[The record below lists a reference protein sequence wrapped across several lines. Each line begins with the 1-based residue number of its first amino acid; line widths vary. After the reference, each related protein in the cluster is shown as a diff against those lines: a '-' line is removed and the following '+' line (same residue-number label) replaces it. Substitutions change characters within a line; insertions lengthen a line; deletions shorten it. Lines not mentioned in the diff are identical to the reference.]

1 MSELSDYVLSG
12 KNHAKISPE
21 SLEMMGKQAA
31 NMFLEEGIALND
43 SIAKLAGEHADISA
57 EQVKRIAEFANTNV
71 YLAKHDQNKAS
82 GSEHSYPQYD
92 LADPGRIIQD
102 LSDGARPTI
111 VTKTDIDY
119 SRSAKKVKVSSA
131 KDEALFEAM
140 FKGASAEEKD
150 YSSET
155 IATDVLNAKHMLV
168 GLKDNISS
176 LYTQHE
182 SLFKEAAADFYVSV
196 KEHVL
201 EGGSLGDVVG
211 ALSNVTDLPAVK
223 QHIAPIVT
231 RLISEKVASVDD
243 LTLQMKTAKAAHR
256 ETDADHPI
264 VKTYSA
270 MVMAGTE
277 LQKQAAA
284 LSDVNE
290 NLEKINKHLKDTFLT
305 PKAH

>member
-1 MSELSDYVLSG
+1 MDPLSDYILGG
-12 KNHAKISPE
+12 KTHAKISPE

-31 NMFLEEGIALND
+31 NMFLEEGVALND
-43 SIAKLAGEHADISA
+43 SIAKLAAEHADISA

-82 GSEHSYPQYD
+82 GSEHSYPQYE

-119 SRSAKKVKVSSA
+119 SRNAKKVKTSSA
-131 KDEALFEAM
+131 KDEALFESM
-140 FKGASAEEKD
+140 FKGASSEEKD
-150 YSSET
+150 YSTET
-155 IATDVLNAKHMLV
+155 IVTDVLNAKHTLV
-168 GLKDNISS
+168 GLKDSLSS

-182 SLFKEAAADFYVSV
+182 SLFKEASADFYSSV

-201 EGGSLGDVVG
+201 EGGSLADVVG
-211 ALSNVTDLPAVK
+211 ALSNVSESARTHLEPVVA
-223 QHIAPIVT
+223 
-231 RLISEKVASVDD
+231 RLLQEKVASSAY
-243 LTLQMKTAKAAHR
+243 LSAQIRELSKTAHR
-256 ETDADHPI
+256 ETDHNHPI
-264 VKTYSA
+264 VKSYSA
-270 MVMAGTE
+270 MVLAGTE
-277 LQKQAAA
+277 LRKQAMA

-290 NLEKINKHLKDTFLT
+290 NLEKIDAFIKAQFLT